1 MGRLD
6 DPAKRRIVELRKA
19 GLSFRRIQK
28 VLELDNIRVT
38 PQAVYLFLKRKN
50 LDPCPSQPLQLPH
63 APDGRSSRRP
73 APAGWEDQQLWGP
86 LQEGGAE
93 PGDRVRVPL
102 EHEPE
107 GEGTD
112 SKEGIRIVSVTSLS
126 KGGDA
131 RGEDPGLPTGCP
143 DLTPANSDPCPA
155 ATSPGGRSTS
165 VRPGPAAT
173 LSRGRS
179 PLLTPRNPALIVRK
193 KIVDRALLL
202 QKKAGVH
209 NGQGGSSTSPL
220 PPLLVGMQ
228 PACPARPCGGLAA
241 LPRPLGP
248 SPQVKDAGT
257 QTGPGPPP
265 LWAGQHG
272 GEGPP
277 AAGSAQGLWQKLE
290 TLHRD
295 VQALLQ
301 GLQGLSERQGRLE
314 RQQEQ
319 QQRCQQET
327 LATLRQLSG
336 ALTVGALAG
345 VTGDTPASTVPGFSQ
360 FKMELL

>member
-50 LDPCPSQPLQLPH
+50 LNPRPAQPLQFPH
-63 APDGRSSRRP
+63 VHGGRGGRR
-73 APAGWEDQQLWGP
+73 AG
-86 LQEGGAE
+86 
-93 PGDRVRVPL
+93 PGDER
-102 EHEPE
+102 EPE
-107 GEGTD
+107 GEGPGGE
-112 SKEGIRIVSVTSLS
+112 EGIRIVSVTSLS
-126 KGGDA
+126 RGGDA
-131 RGEDPGLPTGCP
+131 LGDDPGPPKGCP
-143 DLTPANSDPCPA
+143 DPTPANSDPCPA
-155 ATSPGGRSTS
+155 AIGQGDRLTAI
-165 VRPGPAAT
+165 RPGPATPA
-173 LSRGRS
+173 SRGRG
-179 PLLTPRNPALIVRK
+179 PLLTPRSPALIVRK

-209 NGQGGSSTSPL
+209 NHQGGSSPSPL
-220 PPLLVGMQ
+220 PPLLVGSQ
-228 PACPARPCGGLAA
+228 PTGPCGSLTA

-248 SPQVKDAGT
+248 SPQVKDVGT
-257 QTGPGPPP
+257 QTGPGPLPP
-265 LWAGQHG
+265 WAGRRG
-272 GEGPP
+272 GEGAP
-277 AAGSAQGLWQKLE
+277 AAGSARGLWQKLE

-319 QQRCQQET
+319 QRRCQRET
-327 LATLRQLSG
+327 LATLQQLSG
-336 ALTVGALAG
+336 ALTAGASAG
-345 VTGDTPASTVPGFSQ
+345 VTGDPPASTLPGFSQ

>member
-50 LDPCPSQPLQLPH
+50 LDPLPL
-63 APDGRSSRRP
+63 A
-73 APAGWEDQQLWGP
+73 APA
-86 LQEGGAE
+86 A
-93 PGDRVRVPL
+93 
-102 EHEPE
+102 
-107 GEGTD
+107 
-112 SKEGIRIVSVTSLS
+112 
-126 KGGDA
+126 
-131 RGEDPGLPTGCP
+131 PTC
-143 DLTPANSDPCPA
+143 DPCPA